1 MTKRI
6 VIYRIYLLTFKYFA
20 MKFLVFLLC
29 MLPIA
34 ATSQTTTDYKNV
46 MEKFQKFYNA
56 GRGDSINA
64 MFKHEWDETKAPKP
78 MWTDEA
84 VADELNESGTLKSFK
99 FIGIDT
105 LDPQKVY
112 VFQTFFNKAGS
123 KTTSLTLDKDH
134 NLRTFRFF
142 TISDGITQ
150 LLNKRKKTN

>member
-1 MTKRI
+1 M
-6 VIYRIYLLTFKYFA
+6 IYKVYLLKLKYFA
-20 MKFLVFLLC
+20 MKFLVPLFFI
-29 MLPIA
+29 LPIA
-34 ATSQTTTDYKNV
+34 ATGQTVTDYKHA

-64 MFKHEWDETKAPKP
+64 MFKYEWGETKASKP
-78 MWTDEA
+78 IWTNKD
-84 VADELNESGTLKSFK
+84 VAAELDESGTLKSFK

-112 VFQTFFNKAGS
+112 VFQTFFSKAGS

-142 TISDGITQ
+142 TISDGITE